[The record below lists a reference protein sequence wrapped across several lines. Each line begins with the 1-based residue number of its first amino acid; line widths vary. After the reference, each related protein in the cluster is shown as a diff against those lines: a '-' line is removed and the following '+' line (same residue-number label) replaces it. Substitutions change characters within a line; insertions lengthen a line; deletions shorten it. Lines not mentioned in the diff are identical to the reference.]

1 MSAGRPAV
9 PQRRSVLEKWKCTL
23 ALVEYPVFD
32 DRLMPMADVMD
43 TPPLNPVAFVVDFVK
58 SESALYFLQLVDFTV
73 GAALGIDAVAPPSWA
88 VARASYIVW
97 AFWPTGPRAFLV
109 AWGAAVVF
117 AVTMALLPKPPH
129 VPIDQFG
136 DKFEHMLA
144 FATIALLAAF
154 SYPQARLFRIGERLS
169 FLGALIEV
177 LQSIPSL
184 HRDCDI
190 HD

>member
-1 MSAGRPAV
+1 MNRTLLL
-9 PQRRSVLEKWKCTL
+9 RLVL
-23 ALVEYPVFD
+23 V
-32 DRLMPMADVMD
+32 
-43 TPPLNPVAFVVDFVK
+43 
-58 SESALYFLQLVDFTV
+58 
-73 GAALGIDAVAPPSWA
+73 
-88 VARASYIVW
+88 
-97 AFWPTGPRAFLV
+97 
-109 AWGAAVVF
+109 AAVVF

-154 SYPQARLFRIGERLS
+154 SYPTARLFRIGERLS

-190 HD
+190 HDWIADTLAITMVLLIVWAVRRQRGARLP

>member
-1 MSAGRPAV
+1 MNRTLLL
-9 PQRRSVLEKWKCTL
+9 RLVL
-23 ALVEYPVFD
+23 V
-32 DRLMPMADVMD
+32 
-43 TPPLNPVAFVVDFVK
+43 
-58 SESALYFLQLVDFTV
+58 
-73 GAALGIDAVAPPSWA
+73 
-88 VARASYIVW
+88 
-97 AFWPTGPRAFLV
+97 
-109 AWGAAVVF
+109 AAVVF

-154 SYPQARLFRIGERLS
+154 SYPTARLFRFGERLS

-190 HD
+190 HDWIADTLAITVVLLIVWAVRRQRGARLP

>member
-1 MSAGRPAV
+1 VNGRDRDLTGFFKIA
-9 PQRRSVLEKWKCTL
+9 L
-23 ALVEYPVFD
+23 AL
-32 DRLMPMADVMD
+32 A
-43 TPPLNPVAFVVDFVK
+43 
-58 SESALYFLQLVDFTV
+58 
-73 GAALGIDAVAPPSWA
+73 I
-88 VARASYIVW
+88 
-97 AFWPTGPRAFLV
+97 
-109 AWGAAVVF
+109 VF

-129 VPIDQFG
+129 MPIDQFG

-154 SYPQARLFRIGERLS
+154 SYPTARLFRIGERLS

-190 HD
+190 HDWIADTLAITVVLLIVWAVRRQRGARLP

>member
-1 MSAGRPAV
+1 MNRTLLL
-9 PQRRSVLEKWKCTL
+9 RLVL
-23 ALVEYPVFD
+23 V
-32 DRLMPMADVMD
+32 
-43 TPPLNPVAFVVDFVK
+43 
-58 SESALYFLQLVDFTV
+58 
-73 GAALGIDAVAPPSWA
+73 
-88 VARASYIVW
+88 
-97 AFWPTGPRAFLV
+97 
-109 AWGAAVVF
+109 AAVVF

-154 SYPQARLFRIGERLS
+154 SYPTARLFRIGERLS

-190 HD
+190 RDWIADTLAITVVLLIVWAVRRQRGARLN